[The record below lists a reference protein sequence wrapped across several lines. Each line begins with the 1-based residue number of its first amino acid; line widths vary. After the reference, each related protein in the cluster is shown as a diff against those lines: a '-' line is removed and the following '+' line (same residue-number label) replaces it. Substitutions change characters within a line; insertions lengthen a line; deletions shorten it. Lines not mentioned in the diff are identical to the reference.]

1 MARTEETDAAG
12 RGVDV
17 PVARR
22 DEKSFAEPLMQDV
35 VEVVGEPGYLYFR
48 RLSLPERG
56 LRDRDTES
64 SCEAVSGYVAE
75 HEIKTAAGPRYE
87 VVEIAADFVGRH

>member
-1 MARTEETDAAG
+1 M
-12 RGVDV
+12 
-17 PVARR
+17 
-22 DEKSFAEPLMQDV
+22 
-35 VEVVGEPGYLYFR
+35 VGERGYLYFR
-48 RLSLPERG
+48 GLSLPERG

-64 SCEAVSGYVAE
+64 SCEAVPGYVAE